1 MARATA
7 RATARAVARAVARAI
22 GNGKLKCT
30 FQEEQFFVNVPC
42 DHKDYYLL
50 REYEDDRWEIL

>member
-7 RATARAVARAVARAI
+7 RAAARAI

-30 FQEEQFFVNVPC
+30 FQEEQFFINVPLRPQG
-42 DHKDYYLL
+42 LL
-50 REYEDDRWEIL
+50 LVKGI

>member
-7 RATARAVARAVARAI
+7 RATARAVARAI

-42 DHKDYYLL
+42 DHKDYCLL